1 MTTFNPDGT
10 AASAD
15 DVDVPVSDDVF
26 ATPDP
31 VAKTPAK
38 QEPTVH
44 VDKATEVAV
53 VDEVKDVVLAEPQH
67 QWMHDYLEFEGD
79 KLEIRLPTEQALS
92 AFSISVSK
100 YMPADVQNDM
110 VGLFIAKHMSPESYT
125 HVMARMMDPDDATY
139 NNRTVGELMGSISR
153 ASMAQRKAE
162 ADAKAEA
169 DKAAAQS
176 K

>member
-1 MTTFNPDGT
+1 MTTFNSDGDAVT
-10 AASAD
+10 AD

-26 ATPDP
+26 AEPDP
-31 VAKTPAK
+31 VTANAPVKH
-38 QEPTVH
+38 EPR

-53 VDEVKDVVLAEPQH
+53 VEEVKTVALAESPH
-67 QWMHDYLEFEGD
+67 SWMHDYLQFEGD
-79 KLEIRLPTEQALS
+79 KLEVRLPTEQALS

-125 HVMARMMDPDDATY
+125 HVMARMMDPDDPTY
-139 NNRTVGELMGSISR
+139 TNKTVGELMGAISR

-162 ADAKAEA
+162 QEAADAEAKALEA
-169 DKAAAQS
+169 K